1 MPINSQITATEL
13 SLTMAMETVHT
24 NSVVM
29 VVIAPTENLI
39 IAATVA
45 TAGTR
50 DQQAT
55 VLSTASPTNMVT
67 ATDIVERVV
76 MDLPMDPLVM
86 DLAMDPLVMDLAMDL
101 ATNPLVMAVNHPV
114 TVVIKTN
121 TETDKNME
129 VMVILVARA
138 MLSQAHTEAVSK
150 VRATVR
156 MANPTTNL
164 RDMVAMVIT
173 MERTMAAEA
182 TVTDMML
189 SAQFTEEAKLIMEM
203 EATNATTRMV
213 TN

>member
-86 DLAMDPLVMDLAMDL
+86 DLAMDL
-101 ATNPLVMAVNHPV
+101 ATNPLVMALNHPV

>member
-1 MPINSQITATEL
+1 
-13 SLTMAMETVHT
+13 METVHT

-76 MDLPMDPLVM
+76 MDLP
-86 DLAMDPLVMDLAMDL
+86 MDPLVMDLAMDL